1 MAYTTSKNT
10 VSLLLGFL
18 LVTAPAFG
26 ADNVEPGLI
35 GEYFQMDA
43 SLEDFP
49 ALGTGRKPEDQRV
62 DKNINFGSTL
72 EAFPGTKLVDNFYVR
87 WTGVLK
93 VPKNG
98 NYKFYLNSDDG
109 SRLLIDGK
117 QIVDNG

>member
-1 MAYTTSKNT
+1 MAYKHGKNT
-10 VSLLLGFL
+10 VSLFLGFL

-35 GEYFQMDA
+35 GEYYQMQA
-43 SLEDFP
+43 TLEDFP
-49 ALGTGRKPEDQRV
+49 ALGSGRKPEVRRV
-62 DKNINFGSTL
+62 DKNINIESTL
-72 EAFPGTKLVDNFYVR
+72 EAIPGTKLVDNFYVR

-98 NYKFYLNSDDG
+98 SYKFYLNSDDG

-117 QIVDNG
+117 